1 MSKIPVQLTH
11 AFTHAVDVA
20 RILHAHEPRKGTAIP
35 YLSHVLA
42 VAALVLEHG
51 GSETQAIAALLHDTA
66 EDHGGEARLAM
77 IRAEFGEDVAVIV
90 RACSDSL
97 GAKGEEKEPW
107 WPRKVRYLAQL
118 EHEPAAAVLVSA
130 ADKLHNARAI
140 LADYRSVGEALWE
153 RFNADPRRGGTLWYY
168 TRLAEI
174 LGSRLTAGDGLQEAL
189 ARELADT
196 VQRLTDRVAEHDAA
210 VHREIEDARKR
221 EKNERTKLGGS
232 PAGQHSR

>member
-1 MSKIPVQLTH
+1 MSTIPVQLTH

-97 GAKGEEKEPW
+97 GAKGEDKEPW

-118 EHEPAAAVLVSA
+118 EHEPDAAVLVSA

-140 LADYRSVGEALWE
+140 LAGYRSNGEAVWK
-153 RFNADPRRGGTLWYY
+153 RFNADAGRGGTLWYY
-168 TRLAEI
+168 ARLAD
-174 LGSRLTAGDGLQEAL
+174 LLRPRLELQGERPALL
-189 ARELADT
+189 ARELSDAVT
-196 VQRLTDRVAEHDAA
+196 RLTDSVAEHDAA